1 MKERSTQAKEK
12 CNTYHKMSALQN
24 AVCLKVGDPQK
35 GYKKPNAIKACKHF
49 NN

>member
-1 MKERSTQAKEK
+1 
-12 CNTYHKMSALQN
+12 MSALQN
-24 AVCLKVGDPQK
+24 AVCLKIGDPQK